1 MAANY
6 KSPIEEMVDQ
16 LFSKIK
22 AKRSEI
28 CRNPVTD
35 GSFVWGID
43 PIVVQKRAAV
53 RALRAQEW
61 FAANG
66 PKDAPPLP
74 ISDGDKE
81 DYRNA
86 GGLTAVVG
94 FYARSLFRQGNDV
107 HKHPSFNDF
116 ACMKIRMV

>member
-22 AKRSEI
+22 AKRGEI

-35 GSFVWGID
+35 GGFVWGVD

-61 FAANG
+61 FAGAI
-66 PKDAPPLP
+66 AL
-74 ISDGDKE
+74 
-81 DYRNA
+81 
-86 GGLTAVVG
+86 
-94 FYARSLFRQGNDV
+94 
-107 HKHPSFNDF
+107 
-116 ACMKIRMV
+116 